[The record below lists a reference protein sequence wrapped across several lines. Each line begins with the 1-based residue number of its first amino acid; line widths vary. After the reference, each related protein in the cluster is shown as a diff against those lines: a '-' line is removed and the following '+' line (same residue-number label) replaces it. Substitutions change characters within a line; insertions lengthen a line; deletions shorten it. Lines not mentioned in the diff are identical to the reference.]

1 MVTSIVY
8 TLIGLILCFVLY
20 IAFRAINTGMEA
32 KKANKDL
39 ESSKNVNLAN
49 QEDLVEKLTELKE
62 LHEKKI
68 LSGAIYMN
76 AKEDTKL
83 YKEIVK
89 DFLCV
94 APEYGKKI
102 AKLILNKSL
111 KCGNI
116 FMSME
121 EIIL

>member
-39 ESSKNVNLAN
+39 ENSKDVNLAN

-68 LSGAIYMN
+68 LSDEEFAA
-76 AKEDTKL
+76 AK
-83 YKEIVK
+83 
-89 DFLCV
+89 
-94 APEYGKKI
+94 KKI
-102 AKLILNKSL
+102 L
-111 KCGNI
+111 G
-116 FMSME
+116 E
-121 EIIL
+121 

>member
-39 ESSKNVNLAN
+39 ENSQNDSLDDD
-49 QEDLVEKLTELKE
+49 EDLIKKITELKE

-68 LSGAIYMN
+68 LSDEEFAT
-76 AKEDTKL
+76 AK
-83 YKEIVK
+83 
-89 DFLCV
+89 
-94 APEYGKKI
+94 KKI
-102 AKLILNKSL
+102 LGK
-111 KCGNI
+111 
-116 FMSME
+116 
-121 EIIL
+121 

>member
-39 ESSKNVNLAN
+39 ENSNNTSLDN
-49 QEDLVEKLTELKE
+49 QDDLIKKLTELKE

-68 LSGAIYMN
+68 LSDEEFASAKKKYQMN
-76 AKEDTKL
+76 NL
-83 YKEIVK
+83 
-89 DFLCV
+89 
-94 APEYGKKI
+94 
-102 AKLILNKSL
+102 S
-111 KCGNI
+111 
-116 FMSME
+116 
-121 EIIL
+121 